1 MELSKC
7 FKNYCESIQITPK
20 EREKWDNRL
29 NSICKKLNKQYY
41 DINSDTENIILV
53 GSVGRGTAIKGVSD
67 WDCIFSLPDLVY
79 KKFNA
84 YQNNGQSALLQEV
97 KDVIKE
103 LYPKTKIKGD
113 GQVVVIEYSDGGI
126 IELVPAFK
134 QFDDSYKYPNSNNGG
149 SWKITNPIPEI
160 NSAIKNSNETGK
172 HYKYL
177 CQLLRKWKDTNGFK
191 FKGLLIDTL
200 VKNFIDDKLDNVN
213 INFKEYEVIIKD
225 LFKYLSNQSSER
237 KFWFALGSNQK
248 ITNDDSGK
256 FIKKASK
263 VYSLLQDVKDAK
275 EIKEIFIGLF
285 GNDFVGKEANTR
297 RAKNENFIEEMFLV
311 DIRYNIQLDCNI
323 SQDGFRPSKLRTF
336 LSNKWK
342 LKNNKRL
349 DFYIVENNIP
359 KVVQDD
365 VVWYWKVR
373 NTGVEAKYRN
383 MERGEIREGNMRWQ
397 EATSFSG
404 KHYVE
409 CYAVLNNVV
418 VARARIEVPIDTI
431 RGYNL
436 LV

>member
-1 MELSKC
+1 MELSEC

-29 NSICKKLNKQYY
+29 NSICKKLNKRYY
-41 DINSDTENIILV
+41 GINSGTENIILV
-53 GSVGRGTAIKGVSD
+53 GSVGRGTATKCVSD
-67 WDCIFSLPDLVY
+67 WDCIFPLPDSVY

-134 QFDDSYKYPNSNNGG
+134 QFDGSYKYPNSNRGG
-149 SWKITNPIPEI
+149 SWKITNPVPEI
-160 NSAIKNSNETGK
+160 DSAINTSNETGK

-177 CQLLRKWKDTNGFK
+177 CQLLRKWKDANGFK

-200 VKNFIDDKLDNVN
+200 VKKFIDDKLDNVN
-213 INFKEYEVIIKD
+213 INFKDYETIIKD
-225 LFKYLSNQSSER
+225 LFKYLSEQDPNR
-237 KFWFALGSNQK
+237 IFWFSLGSNQK
-248 ITNDDSGK
+248 ITNDDSGR

-263 VYSLLQDVKDAK
+263 VYFLLQDANDEKKFK
-275 EIKEIFIGLF
+275 EICIGLF
-285 GNDFVGKEANTR
+285 GNDFVGEEASTR

-323 SQDGFRPSKLRTF
+323 TQDGFRPSKLRTF

-342 LKNNKRL
+342 LKNNKQL
-349 DFYIVENNIP
+349 DFYIVENDIP
-359 KVVQDD
+359 EKMKDKVV
-365 VVWYWKVR
+365 WHWKVR
-373 NTGVEAKYRN
+373 NTGDEAKNRN
-383 MERGEIREGNMRWQ
+383 MERGEIREGNMKWR
-397 EATSFSG
+397 EVASFSG
-404 KHYVE
+404 NHYVE
-409 CYAVLNNVV
+409 CYAVLTNVV

-436 LV
+436 FV